1 MGTRYV
7 HVESIQQ
14 ARELL
19 YLGLLY
25 ENHNVGVF
33 NPRYHLCDDSTPVQL
48 DELESGEPTNWPLS
62 DYVYLLED

>member
-19 YLGLLY
+19 DAGLLY
-25 ENHNVGVF
+25 ENYVLSLL
-33 NPRYHLCDDSTPVQL
+33 NPCYHLCDSRTPAQL
-48 DELESGEPTNWPLS
+48 DELEQGLPTNWPLS